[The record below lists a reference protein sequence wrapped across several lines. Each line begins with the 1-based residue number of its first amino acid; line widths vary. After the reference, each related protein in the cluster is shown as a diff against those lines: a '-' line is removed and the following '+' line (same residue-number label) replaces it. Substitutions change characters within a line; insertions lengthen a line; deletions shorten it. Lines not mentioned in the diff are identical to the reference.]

1 MADTLIAK
9 MGSIR
14 GLTVRPLSAVRR
26 YGGLE
31 QDAIEAGRRLGV
43 DAVLD
48 GSVHNSA
55 NGIRVT
61 VRLLRVRDGSQ
72 IWTGQFDTPFAG
84 IFSVQDAI
92 VTGLV
97 HELSFKLTEPERQ
110 YLRKHETR
118 NADAYRA
125 YLLGRYQYNAL
136 RRDSMLQSIESYK
149 KAIALDPQY
158 ALAYAGLA
166 DTYCVLPISS
176 DFLSGPV
183 SEAAK
188 AAARKAIALDP
199 LRSEAHNAL
208 GSVKFYYEWDWKG
221 SEEEFRRG
229 IVVNP
234 TNPLP
239 HLRYAHL
246 LSNTG
251 RHAEGRREVEEA
263 LRLDPLW
270 LPANTLAGIFL
281 VNAGQLDAAI
291 VQLKRALEI
300 NPDYWVARHHLGKA
314 CEQKGMI
321 NEALEQY
328 RQ

>member
-1 MADTLIAK
+1 MVEERITTTVAVTEERRPVLLIAAIVVLCAAIGFVIFRVWPSKKVSSLAVLPFKPLVAANRDQALELGMADTLIAK

-31 QDAIEAGRRLGV
+31 QDAIDAGRRLGV

-72 IWTGQFDTPFAG
+72 IWTGQFDSPFAG

-92 VTGLV
+92 ITGLV
-97 HELSFKLTEPERQ
+97 DELSFKLTEPERQ

-208 GSVKFYYEWDWKG
+208 GSVKFYYEWDWK
-221 SEEEFRRG
+221 
-229 IVVNP
+229 
-234 TNPLP
+234 
-239 HLRYAHL
+239 
-246 LSNTG
+246 
-251 RHAEGRREVEEA
+251 
-263 LRLDPLW
+263 
-270 LPANTLAGIFL
+270 
-281 VNAGQLDAAI
+281 
-291 VQLKRALEI
+291 
-300 NPDYWVARHHLGKA
+300 
-314 CEQKGMI
+314 
-321 NEALEQY
+321 
-328 RQ
+328 